1 MKPKFNAD
9 ERGCQQTT
17 MSKLMLALIT
27 FLGGAAATIQPSI
40 NARLARHIGVIESS
54 SISFLV
60 GTLALVAA
68 AYTVSPG
75 DYRGL
80 QDAQWWQLTGG
91 FLGAFFVA
99 VTTFAVPRIGT
110 TATMALI
117 ISAQLIFGMVLDHFG
132 MFGLR
137 GAAID
142 LRRIIGAAVLGLGVY
157 LILKR

>member
-1 MKPKFNAD
+1 
-9 ERGCQQTT
+9 
-17 MSKLMLALIT
+17 MSKLMLAMIT

-40 NARLARHIGVIESS
+40 NARLARHIGIIESA

-60 GTLALVAA
+60 GTLVLVTM
-68 AYTVSPG
+68 AYAVSPG

-99 VTTFAVPRIGT
+99 ITTLAVPRIGT

-117 ISAQLIFGMVLDHFG
+117 ISAQLIMGMILDHFE
-132 MFGLR
+132 MFGMR
-137 GAAID
+137 GISID
-142 LRRIIGAAVLGLGVY
+142 LRRIIGAAVLGLGVW

>member
-1 MKPKFNAD
+1 
-9 ERGCQQTT
+9 
-17 MSKLMLALIT
+17 MSKPMLALIT
-27 FLGGAAATIQPSI
+27 FLGGAAAAIQPSV
-40 NARLARHIGVIESS
+40 NARLARHIGVIESAS
-54 SISFLV
+54 VSFLV
-60 GTLALVAA
+60 GTLALVVV
-68 AYTVSPG
+68 AYALSPG

-80 QDAQWWQLTGG
+80 QNTQWWQLTGG

-99 VTTFAVPRIGT
+99 VTTFVVPRIGA

-117 ISAQLIFGMVLDHFG
+117 ISAQLIMGMILDHFG